1 MKFSVISIEQKLKDV
16 PDNID
21 VRLTVRYDYTVYS
34 GLDINII
41 KLIEQ
46 NNLSDVNKKTIDIDF
61 ISKMKLKFEK
71 EKYTGLWNKKSENEF
86 KFNTIINGV
95 KDGTKYPFPG
105 VKFVYTPIEDQK
117 TELEIYVN
125 NKALVK
131 VIKGLV

>member
-1 MKFSVISIEQKLKDV
+1 MKFSVISVEQKLKDI

-46 NNLSDVNKKTIDIDF
+46 NNLTNVNEKTIDIDF
-61 ISKMKLKFEK
+61 VSKTKFSFDK
-71 EKYTGLWNKKSENEF
+71 QKYTGLWNKKSDTEY

>member
-1 MKFSVISIEQKLKDV
+1 MYIMKFSVISVEQKLKDV

-46 NNLSDVNKKTIDIDF
+46 NNLTTVNKKTIDIDF
-61 ISKMKLKFEK
+61 ISKMKLKFDI
-71 EKYTGLWNKKSENEF
+71 EKYTGLWNK
-86 KFNTIINGV
+86 
-95 KDGTKYPFPG
+95 
-105 VKFVYTPIEDQK
+105 KFVYTPIEDQK